1 MIASAT
7 TESSEKILPA
17 RLRTRDVA
25 SSRNHIEHQCGHAFF
40 NERKREAHAKTLAEA
55 DSFLVDLGWIKK

>member
-1 MIASAT
+1 MLSAWVLCLSF
-7 TESSEKILPA
+7 ESETVMKKAERPCKL
-17 RLRTRDVA
+17 VGY
-25 SSRNHIEHQCGHAFF
+25 EGEGHAFF